1 MGSSL
6 GIGQVIAMSQNQLRR
21 ELGLSHTM
29 VTVIG
34 IVIGSGIFAL
44 PAAVFGAAKAPG
56 LGLIA
61 WLVGALVALFAA
73 LTLAELTALFPSA
86 GGAYAY
92 VKEAYG
98 PMLGFLRGWTS
109 LVAYD
114 SGLIATVAMIFGS
127 FATTLVPG
135 LAGFETGVAATGVL
149 LLTVL
154 NLMGVRYGGWVQ
166 IASTVGKL
174 VPIGLLILFGLV
186 RLRMGS
192 LTPLLPVGVSS
203 AGALATAI
211 PPVLFAYDG
220 WQNAGLL
227 AEEVK
232 DPHRNLPL
240 ALIFGILAVAVVYTL
255 LNVSLLGV
263 LPIEQVMAEARP
275 VVTMARVLFG
285 SFGGKLMLVGMLVS
299 IFGTLNGLIMTAPRY
314 YFAMARDGLFPLPHL
329 FSRVDPKWGTPVA
342 STLLSGL
349 MALLFVLTGTFEQV
363 LTLSMFVSWLFYI
376 LMIVA
381 VFRLRRRRPE
391 LARPYRVPGY
401 PVVPVIALLGAIWA
415 IWATFLSGP
424 VPALLGLG
432 LVLLGI
438 PVYAW
443 VRRGRA

>member
-1 MGSSL
+1 
-6 GIGQVIAMSQNQLRR
+6 MSQNQLRR
-21 ELGLSHTM
+21 ELGLSHTL

-114 SGLIATVAMIFGS
+114 SGLIATVAMIFGA
-127 FATTLVPG
+127 FAVALIPG

-149 LLTVL
+149 VLSGL
-154 NLMGVRYGGWVQ
+154 NLLGVRYGGWMQ
-166 IASTVGKL
+166 IVFTVGKL
-174 VPIGLLILFGLV
+174 VPIALLILFGIF
-186 RLRMGS
+186 RMTPSNLG
-192 LTPLLPVGVSS
+192 PLLPTGTS
-203 AGALATAI
+203 AWGALAAAI

-220 WQNAGLL
+220 WQNAGVLC
-227 AEEVK
+227 EEVK
-232 DPHRNLPL
+232 EPQRNLPL
-240 ALIFGILAVAVVYTL
+240 ALIVGILIVAIVYTL
-255 LNVSLLGV
+255 LNIALLGV
-263 LPIEQVMAEARP
+263 MPISLVTAEARP
-275 VVTMARVLFG
+275 VVTMARTLFG
-285 SFGGKLMLVGMLVS
+285 TFGGRLILVGMLVS

-314 YFAMARDGLFPLPHL
+314 YFAMARDGLFPLPAL
-329 FSRVDPKWGTPVA
+329 FGRVDPKWGTPVA
-342 STLLSGL
+342 STLLSGIV
-349 MALLFVLTGTFEQV
+349 ALLFVLTGTFEQV
-363 LTLSMFVSWLFYI
+363 LTLSMFVSWLFYT
-376 LMIVA
+376 LMIIA
-381 VFRLRRRRPE
+381 VYRLRRSRPD
-391 LARPYRVPGY
+391 LHRPYRVPGY
-401 PVVPVIALLGAIWA
+401 PVVPAVALVGALWA

-432 LVLLGI
+432 LVLLGV
-438 PVYAW
+438 PVYGW
-443 VRRGRA
+443 VRRSSATGR